1 MHCFRKYSKRS
12 KRKFD
17 NKNEESTISINIDI
31 VSFDKYMKPKC
42 CVEKK
47 SVTDLSQTVEFLKII
62 SEENRLKI
70 LCLLREGEK
79 CVCEMWQY
87 LHIAQNLT
95 SHHLKVL
102 KNFGLV
108 SSRQEGLKVIYS
120 INKKIIKKYSKL
132 LHNYLNSYGE

>member
-1 MHCFRKYSKRS
+1 
-12 KRKFD
+12 
-17 NKNEESTISINIDI
+17 
-31 VSFDKYMKPKC
+31 MKPKC

-47 SVTDLSQTVEFLKII
+47 SVIDLSQTVKFLKII

-79 CVCEMWQY
+79 CVCEIWQY
-87 LHIAQNLT
+87 LGLAQNLT

-102 KNFGLV
+102 KDFELV

-120 INKKIIKKYSKL
+120 INKKVIKKYLKL
-132 LHNYLNSYGE
+132 LDNHLNSYGE